1 MYKILYLFILIFF
14 SGCSISNN
22 NLKVPEKE
30 KYTTVREYKDISKD
44 AIFEAAKKVFIIS
57 GGSEFRIDSYRD
69 NLQVSKTKLT
79 HYPFY
84 AYTTDDI
91 WNISIDEKENVSTVK
106 VSLKRV
112 KDFDKQNASYLS
124 KDLHE
129 LLLDRV
135 DFLLGLKD
143 SWPWCIG
150 YFTFDDA
157 LCDVIDLH
165 LYTRPTKEDKVK
177 DILISQRKP
186 SQSIP
191 DIDKDILNDDIVLS
205 LEDGD
210 TDILNGNVA
219 DKKEEK
225 SKEPTAEDDA
235 LDKRILE
242 LNDKVN
248 SNVKEMLDKNE
259 EKIKDE

>member
-1 MYKILYLFILIFF
+1 M
-14 SGCSISNN
+14 
-22 NLKVPEKE
+22 
-30 KYTTVREYKDISKD
+30 
-44 AIFEAAKKVFIIS
+44 
-57 GGSEFRIDSYRD
+57 
-69 NLQVSKTKLT
+69 
-79 HYPFY
+79 
-84 AYTTDDI
+84 
-91 WNISIDEKENVSTVK
+91 
-106 VSLKRV
+106 
-112 KDFDKQNASYLS
+112 
-124 KDLHE
+124 
-129 LLLDRV
+129 
-135 DFLLGLKD
+135 
-143 SWPWCIG
+143 
-150 YFTFDDA
+150 
-157 LCDVIDLH
+157 CDVIDLH